1 MLAIVSIAS
10 QLGGFI
16 HLVKG
21 CLSSSYIPG
30 VGQKDAAY
38 YVQYLNIIL
47 KPYSFGFP
55 FVKICSATRNKALT
69 GEVSNVK
76 NGLVLP
82 CVLNT

>member
-21 CLSSSYIPG
+21 YLSSSYIPG

-38 YVQYLNIIL
+38 YVQYLNVIL
-47 KPYSFGFP
+47 QPYSFGFP
-55 FVKICSATRNKALT
+55 FVKICSTRNKALT
-69 GEVSNVK
+69 REVSNVK